1 MAEGE
6 MHAHLKKLGLEFL
19 KKKITDLAANEC
31 KFRNL
36 RSIADVVGINLKRE
50 EVRII
55 ECKATKEDFTRDTKL
70 INVDKSYYKHCH
82 YFYIFCPEG
91 VIDLKDIP
99 KEYGV
104 LYLDSYDQIIIAR
117 MPKKYT
123 GRLKT
128 QFKTSLKNSCRAN
141 TNKIVFQNENKINK
155 DLTNHKYERNSK
167 IKLIST
173 KCPSCK
179 KTERYLINV
188 INKNIKCSLC
198 SGEIDLTKAKIREI
212 TGFNKKFIDEIN
224 KLKGE

>member
-6 MHAHLKKLGLEFL
+6 MHFNLKRLGLEFL
-19 KKKITDLAANEC
+19 KKKITDLAANEV

-36 RSIADVVGINLKRE
+36 KSIADVVGINLKRE

-70 INVDKSYYKHCH
+70 MSLEKSYYKHCH

-91 VIDLKDIP
+91 VINIGDVP
-99 KEYGV
+99 KEYGI
-104 LYLDSYDQIIIAR
+104 LHLDSYDNIILVQK
-117 MPKKYT
+117 PTKYT
-123 GRLKT
+123 GRFKT
-128 QFKTSLKNSCRAN
+128 QYKTTLKNSCRAN
-141 TNKIVFQNENKINK
+141 TNRIVFQKDNKENK
-155 DLTNHKYERNSK
+155 DLTAGRYEKNSK

-188 INKNIKCSLC
+188 IDKNIKCSLC
-198 SGEIDLTKAKIREI
+198 NGEIDLTRAKIREI

-224 KLKGE
+224 KLNK

>member
-6 MHAHLKKLGLEFL
+6 IHKKLKEIGLLFL
-19 KKKITDLAANEC
+19 KTKITDLCSNEV
-31 KFRNL
+31 KFKNL

-70 INVDKSYYKHCH
+70 TNIEKSYYKHCH

-91 VIDLKDIP
+91 IIDLKDIP

-117 MPKKYT
+117 NPTKYK

-128 QFKTSLKNSCRAN
+128 QYKTSLKNSCRAN
-141 TNKIVFQNENKINK
+141 TNKIIFQKDNKDNK

-179 KTERYLINV
+179 KTERYLIN
-188 INKNIKCSLC
+188 
-198 SGEIDLTKAKIREI
+198 IR
-212 TGFNKKFIDEIN
+212 
-224 KLKGE
+224 LRSP